1 MATLKEIISEAK
13 VNNDFIYRGCAYESY
28 DLVPTL
34 ARKLGAGRLNQDI
47 SFGQYDIY
55 AAIVE
60 NAAKRGYREV
70 NMNGNS
76 NELSQHY
83 GIDTSYLDWSYS
95 VYVALY
101 FAFTSYLK
109 KFVDENILNRPID
122 ACKMHCLRDDFN
134 KHKYCMYKLNKTLYD
149 ELKNQYPK
157 LPLIVYDTDHK
168 NERMKSQQGLLSSID
183 TNNVAQGSNIQDSQ
197 IQIIVDWL
205 HSNNPSDSLEKKDNK
220 YLWNNETFLEKITY
234 KLPQRDRN
242 YLQKCLKENGAIS
255 TKLFPDFEGVK
266 KNIEFSEDYNIL
278 RDWEIAYQEASFH
291 SKFIS
296 KEDLLKMANGD
307 QNVIDSRLNTDQL
320 KEGEFFLF
328 R

>member
-1 MATLKEIISEAK
+1 MCCFYVVGNFYIVMNIIM
-13 VNNDFIYRGCAYESY
+13 YTRH
-28 DLVPTL
+28 
-34 ARKLGAGRLNQDI
+34 
-47 SFGQYDIY
+47 
-55 AAIVE
+55 
-60 NAAKRGYREV
+60 
-70 NMNGNS
+70 S
-76 NELSQHY
+76 NECRVFV
-83 GIDTSYLDWSYS
+83 SYKPDLM
-95 VYVALY
+95 V
-101 FAFTSYLK
+101 
-109 KFVDENILNRPID
+109 
-122 ACKMHCLRDDFN
+122 H
-134 KHKYCMYKLNKTLYD
+134 
-149 ELKNQYPK
+149 
-157 LPLIVYDTDHK
+157 
-168 NERMKSQQGLLSSID
+168 
-183 TNNVAQGSNIQDSQ
+183 
-197 IQIIVDWL
+197 
-205 HSNNPSDSLEKKDNK
+205 
-220 YLWNNETFLEKITY
+220 